1 VTLYSSAG
9 VIAWPGAAIAS
20 EKRPGSLSR
29 RLFGNNWTL
38 PLVFVYRLTAW
49 AGQACDIQMA
59 TQFLLYVA
67 A

>member
-1 VTLYSSAG
+1 MKTLCL
-9 VIAWPGAAIAS
+9 AALF
-20 EKRPGSLSR
+20 RPME
-29 RLFGNNWTL
+29 NI
-38 PLVFVYRLTAW
+38 VFVYRLSAW